1 MGADSVIK
9 VGDTVALVTLD
20 GSMPVKVI
28 GETKKYFR
36 VDLKSL
42 PENHMARFTF
52 ECDRNPETI
61 ILDSRLYSKT
71 SGYERGSGDYES
83 KKYCPNYITE
93 LKPRIEFLKK
103 FYERER
109 DPKSS
114 EQYWNEI
121 LVKIELLEKALREEK
136 QA

>member
-1 MGADSVIK
+1 MGENSVIK

-28 GETKKYFR
+28 DETKKYFR
-36 VDLKSL
+36 VDLKPL
-42 PENHMARFTF
+42 PENHIARYTF
-52 ECDRNPETI
+52 KCDRDPETI
-61 ILDSRLYSKT
+61 ILDSSLYSKT

-103 FYERER
+103 FYEEEK
-109 DPKSS
+109 DTSCL
-114 EQYWNEI
+114 EQFNNET
-121 LVKIELLEKALREEK
+121 LAEIELLEKALREVE

>member
-1 MGADSVIK
+1 MGVDSVIK

-28 GETKKYFR
+28 DETKKYFR

-52 ECDRNPETI
+52 ECDRNPEII

-103 FYERER
+103 MYKEEKDTRCL
-109 DPKSS
+109 
-114 EQYWNEI
+114 EQFNNET
-121 LVKIELLEKALREEK
+121 LAEIELLEKALKEVE